1 MLAAWARQQ
10 WEMLPGP
17 VAAVALALM
26 AQMGAPVLD
35 AAVVGAAAL
44 SQFER
49 SVQTRSLTLP
59 ALVAR

>member
-1 MLAAWARQQ
+1 
-10 WEMLPGP
+10 
-17 VAAVALALM
+17 M